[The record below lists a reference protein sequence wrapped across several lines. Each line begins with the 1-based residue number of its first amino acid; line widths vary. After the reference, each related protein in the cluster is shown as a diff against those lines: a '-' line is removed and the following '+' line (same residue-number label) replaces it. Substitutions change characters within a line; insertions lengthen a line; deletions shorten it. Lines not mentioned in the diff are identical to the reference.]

1 MRRLV
6 FLLPMLIVALLV
18 AAFWRG
24 LDPDRDPSALPSALV
39 GKAAPAV
46 DLPGLMEG
54 APRLDLAAFKGKLV
68 AINFFASWCLP
79 CRAEHPFLKQ
89 LTAELGVPVI
99 GIAWKDK
106 VEASRAFLAELG
118 DPYEATGADENG
130 RTGIDFGITGV
141 PETFLV
147 DGNGIVRYRLAGP
160 ITPEGIEN
168 ELAPAIAEAK
178 R

>member
-6 FLLPMLIVALLV
+6 FLLPVLIVALLV

-24 LDPDRDPSALPSALV
+24 LDPNRDPSALPSALV

-46 DLPGLMEG
+46 DLPGLADG
-54 APRLDLAAFKGKLV
+54 APRLQLAAFKGKLV
-68 AINFFASWCLP
+68 AINFFASWCVP
-79 CRAEHPFLKQ
+79 CRAEHPYLKQ
-89 LTAELGVPVI
+89 VGAELGVPVI

-106 VEASRAFLAELG
+106 TEASRAFLAELG
-118 DPYEATGADENG
+118 DPYAATGADENG

-147 DGNGIVRYRLAGP
+147 DGAGIVRYRLAGP
-160 ITPEGIEN
+160 VTPETLKG
-168 ELAPAIAEAK
+168 ELAPAIAEARK
-178 R
+178 